1 MKNYSHTLLPTI
13 KTYDN
18 ENILFNQSLI
28 PNFVKKTFFE
38 RVVALSEEERDEFF
52 RMSYEYED
60 VLFEMFDGQI
70 ENLTEAGWTTAT
82 DTIFRNPTEEYE
94 NYASLPKDADLTDEE
109 HQLKLEHLRQF
120 KEWFEK
126 QNY

>member
-18 ENILFNQSLI
+18 ENILFNVSLI

-38 RVVALSEEERDEFF
+38 RVAALSEEEKDEFF
-52 RMSYEYED
+52 HMTYDYEV
-60 VLFEMFDGQI
+60 VLLEIFDGQI
-70 ENLTEAGWTTAT
+70 GKFTEAGWTTVN
-82 DTIFRNPTEEYE
+82 DPIFRNPIEEYE
-94 NYASLPKDADLTDEE
+94 NYTSLPKDADLTDEE

>member
-13 KTYDN
+13 KTYDG
-18 ENILFNQSLI
+18 ENILYDASVI

-38 RVVALSEEERDEFF
+38 RVAALSEEERDEFF

-70 ENLTEAGWTTAT
+70 ENLTEAGWTTAN
-82 DTIFRNPTEEYE
+82 DPIFRNPIEEYE
-94 NYASLPKDADLTDEE
+94 NYESLPKDDDLTDEE

-126 QNY
+126 QNL

>member
-13 KTYDN
+13 KTYNN
-18 ENILFNQSLI
+18 ENILYDKTLI

-38 RVVALSEEERDEFF
+38 RVAALSEEEKDEFF
-52 RMSYEYED
+52 RMTYNYED
-60 VLFEMFDGQI
+60 ILLEIFDGQI
-70 ENLTEAGWTTAT
+70 GKFTEAGWTTVN
-82 DTIFRNPTEEYE
+82 DPVFRNPIEEYE
-94 NYASLPKDADLTDEE
+94 NYESLPKDADLTEEE
-109 HQLKLEHLRQF
+109 HALKLEHLRQF

>member
-1 MKNYSHTLLPTI
+1 MKKYSHTLLPTI

-18 ENILFNQSLI
+18 ENILYDASVI

-38 RVVALSEEERDEFF
+38 RVAALSEEEKDGYF
-52 RMSYEYED
+52 RMTYDYED
-60 VLFEMFDGQI
+60 VLLELFDGQI
-70 ENLTEAGWTTAT
+70 QKFTEAGWTTAN
-82 DTIFRNPTEEYE
+82 DPIFRTPTEEYE
-94 NYASLPKDADLTDEE
+94 NYASLPKDSDLTDEE